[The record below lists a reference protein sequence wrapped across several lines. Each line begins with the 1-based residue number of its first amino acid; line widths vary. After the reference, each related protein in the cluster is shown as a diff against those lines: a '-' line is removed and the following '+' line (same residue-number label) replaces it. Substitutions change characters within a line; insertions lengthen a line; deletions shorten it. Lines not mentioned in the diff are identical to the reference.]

1 VPDYFF
7 NNFQGDPMFDK
18 YQNQLTLL
26 ARVLMAILFLV
37 AGIGKIGG
45 FAGTAGYIASK
56 GLPLP
61 QLGAVIAIVVEVG
74 GAVALLAGFQT
85 RVVALVMAVF
95 TIATG
100 VFFHN
105 FWALPAEMV
114 QLNQIMFMKN
124 LSIAGGLLMMSAFGA
139 GALSLDAKRKS

>member
-1 VPDYFF
+1 
-7 NNFQGDPMFDK
+7 MFDK
-18 YQNQLTLL
+18 YQNQLALA

-61 QLGAVIAIVVEVG
+61 QLGVVIAIVVELG
-74 GAVALLAGFQT
+74 GALALIAGYQT

-95 TIATG
+95 TVATG
-100 VFFHN
+100 VIFHN
-105 FWALPAEMV
+105 FWALPPEQV
-114 QLNQIMFMKN
+114 NLNQIMFMKN

-139 GALSLDAKRKS
+139 GATSLDAKRKA

>member
-1 VPDYFF
+1 
-7 NNFQGDPMFDK
+7 MFDK
-18 YQNQLTLL
+18 YQNQLAL
-26 ARVLMAILFLV
+26 AARILMAILFLV

-74 GAVALLAGFQT
+74 GALALLAGFQT
-85 RVVALVMAVF
+85 RLVAFVMAIF

-100 VFFHN
+100 LFFHN
-105 FWALPAEMV
+105 FWALPPEQV
-114 QLNQIMFMKN
+114 NLNQIMFMKN

-139 GALSLDAKRKS
+139 GATSLDAKRKA

>member
-1 VPDYFF
+1 
-7 NNFQGDPMFDK
+7 MFTK
-18 YQNQLTLL
+18 FQNQLALA
-26 ARVLMAILFLV
+26 ARVLMAVLFLI
-37 AGIGKIGG
+37 AGYGKIGG

-61 QLGAVIAIVVEVG
+61 QLGVVIAIVVELG
-74 GAVALLAGFQT
+74 GALALIAGFQT
-85 RVVALVMAVF
+85 RAVALVMAVF
-95 TIATG
+95 TVATG

-105 FWALPAEMV
+105 FWALPPEMV
-114 QLNQIMFMKN
+114 SVNQIMFMKN